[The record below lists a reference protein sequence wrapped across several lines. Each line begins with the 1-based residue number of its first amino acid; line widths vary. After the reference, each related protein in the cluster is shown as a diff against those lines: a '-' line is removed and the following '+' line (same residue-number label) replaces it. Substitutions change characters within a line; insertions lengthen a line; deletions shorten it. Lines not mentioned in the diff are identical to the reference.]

1 MTDQITT
8 PPDPGTARHRGSG
21 RLPVMAIA
29 VAAFG
34 ILLGVLLAAGQ
45 LDLSREILGV
55 LFAALFV
62 GTLPAIFRR
71 RGLGAPAPAAAP
83 APPPIPEATAA
94 DIQPVEVIEE
104 PETAPAPPA
113 VLETEAVP
121 ADPDAMAALR
131 HEIDH
136 IRHNFEQFGNGAPIG
151 ILIVT
156 EDGSII
162 RANGA
167 IGRLFGTRGSEMG
180 RNWVEFVD
188 EKDRESA
195 AARQTQMMEGSTT
208 VDPVEVRLAGSA
220 ARVARI
226 HGTWL
231 DRIDGERVV
240 VLYFIDATEQRS
252 LEAQF
257 AQSQKMQAVGQL
269 AGGVAHDFNNLLT
282 AMIGFSDLLLMR
294 HPPGD
299 PSYADIVHIK
309 QNANRA
315 AALVRQLLAFSRRQT
330 LRPKVLNLTDVLA
343 DLSDLLRRLI
353 GEHLDLRIVHDRDLG
368 LVKVDQGQIEQVVTN
383 LVVNARDAM
392 ESGGTVSLETRNVRV
407 DVPEPVGD
415 EIMPVG
421 DYVEIAVIDTGH
433 GISDENMAKIF
444 EPFFTT
450 KEVGHGTGLGLAT
463 VYGIVRQTGGYVL
476 VESKVNAGTT
486 FRILLPRV
494 DEDPEAARAANRRSS
509 VDLTGQG
516 TILLVEDEDAVRMFA
531 VRALRNKGYTV
542 LEADSG
548 DTALEIISNGEH
560 EIDLMVS
567 DVVMPNMDG
576 PTLIRRARELRP
588 EIRAV
593 FISGYAEEAFR
604 RSLGDDLT
612 DVEFLAK
619 PFSLKDLA
627 AKVKEQLGG

>member
-1 MTDQITT
+1 MTDQINTAARMA
-8 PPDPGTARHRGSG
+8 PDHDRPAG
-21 RLPVMAIA
+21 RVSLVAIA
-29 VAAFG
+29 IAGLG
-34 ILLGVLLAAGQ
+34 ILLGLMLAAGQ
-45 LDLSREILGV
+45 LDLSQRILGV
-55 LFAALFV
+55 LFTALFV
-62 GTLPAIFRR
+62 GMLPVMLRR
-71 RGLGAPAPAAAP
+71 HSTRPATPAAEL
-83 APPPIPEATAA
+83 PPVPVPEVTAA
-94 DIQPVEVIEE
+94 DILPAAEILEEVEQHAVVETIEQE
-104 PETAPAPPA
+104 IVAP
-113 VLETEAVP
+113 
-121 ADPDAMAALR
+121 DPDLVAELR
-131 HEIDH
+131 QELAHV
-136 IRHNFEQFGNGAPIG
+136 RHNFERLGNGAPIG
-151 ILIVT
+151 IMIAS
-156 EDGSII
+156 EDGSIL
-162 RANGA
+162 RANSA
-167 IGRLFGTRGSEMG
+167 IGRMFGTRGTEIG
-180 RNWVEFVD
+180 RNWVELVD
-188 EKDRESA
+188 EKDREA
-195 AARQTQMMEGSTT
+195 ASARQTTIMTGEVQI
-208 VDPVEVRLAGSA
+208 DPIEVKLAGSA

-231 DRIDGERVV
+231 DRPDGRRVV
-240 VLYFIDATEQRS
+240 VIYLIDATEQRS

-353 GEHLDLRIVHDRDLG
+353 GEHLNLRIVHDRDLG

-392 ESGGTVSLETRNVRV
+392 ESGGTVSLETRNVRI
-407 DVPEPVGD
+407 DIPEPVGD

-433 GISDENMAKIF
+433 GISVENIAKIF

-476 VESKVNAGTT
+476 VESKVGTGTT

-494 DEDPEAARAANRRSS
+494 DEDPETMHTSSRRTN

-548 DTALEIISNGEH
+548 DTALEIISKGEH
-560 EIDLMVS
+560 DIDLMVS

-588 EIRAV
+588 DIRAV

>member
-1 MTDQITT
+1 MTDQIST
-8 PPDPGTARHRGSG
+8 PPNLTSG
-21 RLPVMAIA
+21 QDRATGRPPMMALA
-29 VAAFG
+29 MAMLG
-34 ILLGVLLAAGQ
+34 ILLGLLLAAGQ

-55 LFAALFV
+55 LVAALFI
-62 GTLPAIFRR
+62 GMLPVIFRR
-71 RGLGAPAPAAAP
+71 RSLGTRDGRRAQV
-83 APPPIPEATAA
+83 PPPIPEVTAA
-94 DIQPVEVIEE
+94 DIQPVEELVE
-104 PETAPAPPA
+104 PEPEQPESAAVHPEAP
-113 VLETEAVP
+113 L
-121 ADPDAMAALR
+121 ADPDVIAELR
-131 HEIDH
+131 QEIAH
-136 IRHNFEQFGNGAPIG
+136 IRHNFERFGNGAPIG
-151 ILIVT
+151 IIVVT

-167 IGRLFGTRGSEMG
+167 VGRMFGSRGNEIG

-188 EKDRESA
+188 EKDRDA
-195 AARQTQMMEGSTT
+195 ALLRQTQLMDGNAAVE
-208 VDPVEVRLAGSA
+208 PVEVKLAGSA

-231 DRIDGERVV
+231 DRIDDERVV
-240 VLYFIDATEQRS
+240 VFYLIDATEQRS

-269 AGGVAHDFNNLLT
+269 AGGIAHDFNNLLT

-353 GEHLDLRIVHDRDLG
+353 GEHLNLRIVHDRDLG

-392 ESGGTVSLETRNVRV
+392 RSGGTVSLETRNVRI

-421 DYVEIAVIDTGH
+421 NYVEIAVIDSGH

-450 KEVGHGTGLGLAT
+450 KEVGQGTGLGLAT

-476 VESKVNAGTT
+476 VESKVESGTT
-486 FRILLPRV
+486 FRILLPRI
-494 DEDPEAARAANRRSS
+494 DEDPEAVRASSRRAS

-588 EIRAV
+588 DIRAV

>member
-1 MTDQITT
+1 MTDQIST
-8 PPDPGTARHRGSG
+8 PPDLTSGQDRAGTRPPMLA
-21 RLPVMAIA
+21 LAMALL
-29 VAAFG
+29 G
-34 ILLGVLLAAGQ
+34 ILLGLLLAAGQ

-55 LFAALFV
+55 LVSALFI
-62 GTLPAIFRR
+62 GMLPVIFRR
-71 RGLGAPAPAAAP
+71 RSVRTADDRRAHM
-83 APPPIPEATAA
+83 PPPVPEVTAA
-94 DIQPVEVIEE
+94 DIQPVEEPVE
-104 PETAPAPPA
+104 PETEPQEPATVHPEAP
-113 VLETEAVP
+113 L
-121 ADPDAMAALR
+121 ADPDEIAELR
-131 HEIDH
+131 QAIDH
-136 IRHNFEQFGNGAPIG
+136 DRHNFERFISGAPIG
-151 ILIVT
+151 IIVVT
-156 EDGSII
+156 QDGSIN

-167 IGRLFGTRGSEMG
+167 VGRMFGSRGKEIG

-188 EKDRESA
+188 EKDRDA
-195 AARQTQMMEGSTT
+195 ALLRQTQLMEGNDS
-208 VDPVEVRLAGSA
+208 VEPVEVKLAGSA

-231 DRIDGERVV
+231 DRVDHERVV
-240 VLYFIDATEQRS
+240 VFYLIDATEQRS

-353 GEHLDLRIVHDRDLG
+353 GEHLNLRIVHDRDLG

-392 ESGGTVSLETRNVRV
+392 ESGGTVSLETRNVRI

-421 DYVEIAVIDTGH
+421 DYVEIAVIDSGH
-433 GISDENMAKIF
+433 GISAENIAKIF

-450 KEVGHGTGLGLAT
+450 KEVGQGTGLGLAT

-476 VESKVNAGTT
+476 VESKVDAGTT

-494 DEDPEAARAANRRSS
+494 DADPETTGASSRRAS

-548 DTALEIISNGEH
+548 DTALEIISKGEH

-576 PTLIRRARELRP
+576 PTLIRRAREVRP
-588 EIRAV
+588 DIRAV

-604 RSLGDDLT
+604 RSLGEDLT

-627 AKVKEQLGG
+627 AKVKEQLGS

>member
-1 MTDQITT
+1 MTDQTRDNPSAANAGMKRTRI
-8 PPDPGTARHRGSG
+8 S
-21 RLPVMAIA
+21 LPALA
-29 VAAFG
+29 LVALG
-34 ILLGVLLAAGQ
+34 ILLGLALGTGQ
-45 LDLSREILGV
+45 LELGPEVLGV
-55 LFAALFV
+55 LVVAMFVALLPFV
-62 GTLPAIFRR
+62 IKRR
-71 RGLGAPAPAAAP
+71 PVSAVQPLATASEYR
-83 APPPIPEATAA
+83 PIPEVTAT
-94 DIQPVEVIEE
+94 DITPAEVVG
-104 PETAPAPPA
+104 PSAPDKTAEFLDQIA
-113 VLETEAVP
+113 E
-121 ADPDAMAALR
+121 LR
-131 HEIDH
+131 QEIGHVRD
-136 IRHNFEQFGNGAPIG
+136 NFQRFGNHAPIG
-151 ILIVT
+151 ILIA
-156 EDGSII
+156 DLNGHII
-162 RANGA
+162 NSNGA
-167 IGRLFGTRGSEMG
+167 VGRMFGTRGKEVG
-180 RNWVEFVD
+180 RNWIELVD
-188 EKDRESA
+188 ARDRPA
-195 AARQTQMMEGSTT
+195 VTLKHTALMEGGELT
-208 VDPVEVRLAGSA
+208 DPIEVKLAGSA

-231 DRIDGERVV
+231 DRIDGRRVV

-353 GEHLDLRIVHDRDLG
+353 GEHLNLRIVHDRDLG

-392 ESGGTVSLETRNVRV
+392 VSGGTVSIETRNLRV
-407 DVPEPVGD
+407 DVQEPVGD

-433 GISDENMAKIF
+433 GISEENIAKIF

-450 KEVGHGTGLGLAT
+450 KEVGQGTGLGLAT

-476 VESKVNAGTT
+476 VESRVDSGTT
-486 FRILLPRV
+486 FRILLPRI
-494 DEDPEAARAANRRSS
+494 DEDPEIVQSANRRSS

-516 TILLVEDEDAVRMFA
+516 TILLVEDEDAVRLFA

-548 DTALEIISNGEH
+548 DTALDIISKGEH
-560 EIDLMVS
+560 DIDLMVS

-612 DVEFLAK
+612 DVDFLAK

>member
-1 MTDQITT
+1 
-8 PPDPGTARHRGSG
+8 
-21 RLPVMAIA
+21 
-29 VAAFG
+29 
-34 ILLGVLLAAGQ
+34 
-45 LDLSREILGV
+45 
-55 LFAALFV
+55 
-62 GTLPAIFRR
+62 
-71 RGLGAPAPAAAP
+71 
-83 APPPIPEATAA
+83 
-94 DIQPVEVIEE
+94 
-104 PETAPAPPA
+104 
-113 VLETEAVP
+113 VP
-121 ADPDAMAALR
+121 ADPDARAALR
-131 HEIDH
+131 HEIEH
-136 IRHNFEQFGNGAPIG
+136 IRHNFERFGNGAPIG
-151 ILIVT
+151 VLIAT
-156 EDGSII
+156 EAGTIF

-167 IGRLFGTRGSEMG
+167 IGRLFGTRGDEIG
-180 RNWVEFVD
+180 HNWIDFVD

-195 AARQTQMMEGSTT
+195 SAHQARMMEGGKSDTI
-208 VDPVEVRLAGSA
+208 DPVEVRLAGSA

-415 EIMPVG
+415 EIMPLG

-433 GISDENMAKIF
+433 GISDENLAKIF

-476 VESKVNAGTT
+476 VESKVNTGTT

>member
-1 MTDQITT
+1 MTDQTST
-8 PPDPGTARHRGSG
+8 PPDMTHGQDRPPSR
-21 RLPVMAIA
+21 PPMMALA
-29 VAAFG
+29 MALLG
-34 ILLGVLLAAGQ
+34 ILLGLLLAAGQ
-45 LDLSREILGV
+45 LDLSPEILGV
-55 LFAALFV
+55 LFTALFV
-62 GTLPAIFRR
+62 GMLPVIFRR
-71 RGLGAPAPAAAP
+71 RGTASMGRSAHTL
-83 APPPIPEATAA
+83 PPIPEATAA
-94 DIQPVEVIEE
+94 DIEPVEERIE
-104 PETAPAPPA
+104 PEPEPAIPVAVQPEAPA
-113 VLETEAVP
+113 
-121 ADPDAMAALR
+121 ADPDLVAELR
-131 HEIDH
+131 QEIAH
-136 IRHNFEQFGNGAPIG
+136 IRHNFERFGNGAPIG
-151 ILIVT
+151 IIIVT

-167 IGRLFGTRGSEMG
+167 VGRMFGSRGNEIG
-180 RNWVEFVD
+180 RNWIEFVD
-188 EKDRESA
+188 DKDRESA
-195 AARQTQMMEGSTT
+195 LLRQTQMMEGNAALE
-208 VDPVEVRLAGSA
+208 PVEVKLAGSA

-231 DRIDGERVV
+231 DRIDDERVV

-353 GEHLDLRIVHDRDLG
+353 GEHLNLRIVHDRDLG

-392 ESGGTVSLETRNVRV
+392 ESGGTVSLETRNVRI

-421 DYVEIAVIDTGH
+421 DYVEIAVIDSGH
-433 GISDENMAKIF
+433 GISAENIAKIF

-450 KEVGHGTGLGLAT
+450 KEVGQGTGLGLAT

-476 VESKVNAGTT
+476 VESKVDAGTT

-494 DEDPEAARAANRRSS
+494 DEDPEATRATSRRAS

-576 PTLIRRARELRP
+576 PTLIRRAREVRP
-588 EIRAV
+588 DIRAV

>member
-1 MTDQITT
+1 MTDQMTDKL
-8 PPDPGTARHRGSG
+8 PDAVSREKPGRISLPALVLVGVGVVLGIAVGSG
-21 RLPVMAIA
+21 QLVLGPE
-29 VAAFG
+29 
-34 ILLGVLLAAGQ
+34 LLGVVVVAMFVALLP
-45 LDLSREILGV
+45 
-55 LFAALFV
+55 FV
-62 GTLPAIFRR
+62 VKRR
-71 RGLGAPAPAAAP
+71 T
-83 APPPIPEATAA
+83 PIPTATDAQVSAPGLVPEVTATDIVAA
-94 DIQPVEVIEE
+94 EVVDE
-104 PETAPAPPA
+104 PLVVAEPSEGA
-113 VLETEAVP
+113 LEQIAT
-121 ADPDAMAALR
+121 LR
-131 HEIDH
+131 LELDH
-136 IRHNFEQFGNGAPIG
+136 LRRNFQRFGDHAPIG
-151 ILIVT
+151 ILIAEKAGT
-156 EDGSII
+156 II
-162 RANGA
+162 NANGA
-167 IGRLFGTRGSEMG
+167 IGRMFGTRGKEVG
-180 RNWVEFVD
+180 RNWVDLVD
-188 EKDRESA
+188 ERDRPAVTEKHA
-195 AARQTQMMEGSTT
+195 ALMNDTDVTK
-208 VDPVEVRLAGSA
+208 PIEVKLAGSA

-226 HGTWL
+226 HGTWM
-231 DRIDGERVV
+231 DRVDGQRVV
-240 VLYFIDATEQRS
+240 ILYFIDATEQRS

-353 GEHLDLRIVHDRDLG
+353 GEHLNLRIVHDRDLG

-392 ESGGTVSLETRNVRV
+392 LSGGTVSIETRNLRV

-433 GISDENMAKIF
+433 GISDENIAKIF

-450 KEVGHGTGLGLAT
+450 KEVGQGTGLGLAT

-476 VESKVNAGTT
+476 VESQLEKGTT
-486 FRILLPRV
+486 FRILLPRI
-494 DEDPEAARAANRRSS
+494 DEDPEVVKASSRRSN

-516 TILLVEDEDAVRMFA
+516 TVLLVEDEDAVRLFA

-548 DTALEIISNGEH
+548 DTALEIIRNGAH

-588 EIRAV
+588 DIRAV

-612 DVEFLAK
+612 DVDFLAK

-627 AKVKEQLGG
+627 AKVKDQIGS

>member
-1 MTDQITT
+1 M
-8 PPDPGTARHRGSG
+8 
-21 RLPVMAIA
+21 MALA
-29 VAAFG
+29 MAMLG
-34 ILLGVLLAAGQ
+34 ILLGLLLAAGQ

-55 LFAALFV
+55 LVTALFI
-62 GTLPAIFRR
+62 GMLPVIFRR
-71 RGLGAPAPAAAP
+71 RSLGTRDGKRAQVPSPV
-83 APPPIPEATAA
+83 PEVTAA
-94 DIQPVEVIEE
+94 DIQPVEELVE
-104 PETAPAPPA
+104 PEPEQPVPVAVQPEAPS
-113 VLETEAVP
+113 
-121 ADPDAMAALR
+121 ADPDVIAELR
-131 HEIDH
+131 QEIAH
-136 IRHNFEQFGNGAPIG
+136 IRHNFERFGNGAPIG
-151 ILIVT
+151 IIVVT

-167 IGRLFGTRGSEMG
+167 VGRMFGSRGNELG

-188 EKDRESA
+188 EKDREA
-195 AARQTQMMEGSTT
+195 ALLRQTQLMDGNAT
-208 VDPVEVRLAGSA
+208 VEPVEVKLAGSA

-231 DRIDGERVV
+231 DRIDDERVV
-240 VLYFIDATEQRS
+240 VFYLIDATEQRS

-269 AGGVAHDFNNLLT
+269 AGGIAHDFNNLLT

-353 GEHLDLRIVHDRDLG
+353 GEHLNLRIVHDRDLG

-392 ESGGTVSLETRNVRV
+392 ESGGTVSLETRNVRI

-421 DYVEIAVIDTGH
+421 DYVEIAVIDSGH
-433 GISDENMAKIF
+433 GISAENIAKIF

-476 VESKVNAGTT
+476 VESKVDAGTT

-494 DEDPEAARAANRRSS
+494 DEDPEAARASSRRAS

-576 PTLIRRARELRP
+576 PTLIRRAREVRP
-588 EIRAV
+588 DIRAV

>member
-1 MTDQITT
+1 LTDQTSDKPTGQDPAET
-8 PPDPGTARHRGSG
+8 PPRISTPA
-21 RLPVMAIA
+21 LVL
-29 VAAFG
+29 VA
-34 ILLGVLLAAGQ
+34 LGVLLGLALGSGQ
-45 LDLSREILGV
+45 LELGAEVLGV
-55 LFAALFV
+55 LVVAMFV
-62 GTLPAIFRR
+62 AMLPFVIKRR
-71 RGLGAPAPAAAP
+71 SPAPVRIIEAM
-83 APPPIPEATAA
+83 PPSRPIPEVTAA
-94 DIQPVEVIEE
+94 DIPPPVVAETPEPKQEPSEEALDQIAELRQEVG
-104 PETAPAPPA
+104 
-113 VLETEAVP
+113 
-121 ADPDAMAALR
+121 
-131 HEIDH
+131 H
-136 IRHNFEQFGNGAPIG
+136 IRDNFIRFGSHAPIG
-151 ILIVT
+151 ILMADR
-156 EDGSII
+156 DGKII
-162 RANGA
+162 NANGA
-167 IGRLFGTRGSEMG
+167 IGRMFGTRGKEIG
-180 RNWVEFVD
+180 RNWVELVD
-188 EKDRESA
+188 TKDQSA
-195 AARQTQMMEGSTT
+195 VTAKQVALAEGTELT
-208 VDPVEVRLAGSA
+208 DPIEVKLTGSA

-231 DRIDGERVV
+231 DRRDGQRVV

-353 GEHLDLRIVHDRDLG
+353 GEHLNLRIVHDRDLG

-392 ESGGTVSLETRNVRV
+392 QSGGTVSIETRNLRV
-407 DVPEPVGD
+407 DVPEAVGD

-433 GISDENMAKIF
+433 GISDENIAKIF

-450 KEVGHGTGLGLAT
+450 KEVGQGTGLGLAT

-476 VESKVNAGTT
+476 VESRVEPGTT
-486 FRILLPRV
+486 FRILLPRI
-494 DEDPEAARAANRRSS
+494 DEDPELVQSSSRSRN

-516 TILLVEDEDAVRMFA
+516 TILLVEDEDAVRLFA

-548 DTALEIISNGEH
+548 DTALDIISNGEH
-560 EIDLMVS
+560 DIDLMVS

-588 EIRAV
+588 DIRAV

-612 DVEFLAK
+612 DVDFLAK

>member
-1 MTDQITT
+1 MTDQIST
-8 PPDPGTARHRGSG
+8 PPHLTSGQDRASAR
-21 RLPVMAIA
+21 PPMMALA
-29 VAAFG
+29 MAMLG
-34 ILLGVLLAAGQ
+34 ILLGLLLAAGQ

-55 LFAALFV
+55 LVAALFI
-62 GTLPAIFRR
+62 GMLPVIFRR
-71 RGLGAPAPAAAP
+71 RSLGTRDGKRAQV
-83 APPPIPEATAA
+83 PPPVPEVTAA
-94 DIQPVEVIEE
+94 DIQPVEELVDPE
-104 PETAPAPPA
+104 PEQPVPVAVQPEAPS
-113 VLETEAVP
+113 
-121 ADPDAMAALR
+121 ADPDVIAELR
-131 HEIDH
+131 QEIAH
-136 IRHNFEQFGNGAPIG
+136 IRHNFERFGNGAPIG
-151 ILIVT
+151 IIVVT

-167 IGRLFGTRGSEMG
+167 VGRMFGSRGNEIG

-188 EKDRESA
+188 EKDREA
-195 AARQTQMMEGSTT
+195 ALLRQTQLMDGNAT
-208 VDPVEVRLAGSA
+208 VEPVEVKLAGSA

-231 DRIDGERVV
+231 DRIDDERVV
-240 VLYFIDATEQRS
+240 VFYLIDATEQRS

-269 AGGVAHDFNNLLT
+269 AGGIAHDFNNLLT

-353 GEHLDLRIVHDRDLG
+353 GEHLNLRIVHDRDLG

-392 ESGGTVSLETRNVRV
+392 ESGGTVSLETRNVRI

-421 DYVEIAVIDTGH
+421 DYVEIAVIDSGH
-433 GISDENMAKIF
+433 GISAENIAKIF

-476 VESKVNAGTT
+476 VESKVDAGTT

-494 DEDPEAARAANRRSS
+494 DEDPEAARASSRRAS

-567 DVVMPNMDG
+567 DVVMPN
-576 PTLIRRARELRP
+576 T
-588 EIRAV
+588 
-593 FISGYAEEAFR
+593 
-604 RSLGDDLT
+604 
-612 DVEFLAK
+612 
-619 PFSLKDLA
+619 
-627 AKVKEQLGG
+627 